1 VGARQRWSLPG
12 GKAIRTR
19 SSKSI
24 RSIAEGRGD
33 ATGGQRLRV
42 LREKLELTMRDIE
55 TASERIARKR
65 ENEAE
70 ARKSNSSPLIGR
82 LLCSLL
88 CSDPLRENVIES
100 LLSFNPSLNG

>member
-1 VGARQRWSLPG
+1 MGARQRWSLPG

-70 ARKSNSSPLIGR
+70 ARKSDSSSLIGR

-88 CSDPLRENVIES
+88 YSES
-100 LLSFNPSLNG
+100 LHREMRPRVRHRFNPGQ